1 MATARNFLFIMCDQ
15 LRADHLGCAG
25 HPWLKT
31 PTIDA
36 LARKGV
42 RFANAFVQSGV
53 CGPSR
58 MSFYT
63 GRYVSTHGATWNRVP
78 LSVAEWTLGD
88 HLRAAGRR
96 LTLVGKTHAM
106 ADHHGLG
113 KLGIDPHS
121 LLGRH
126 LMEGGFD
133 PLDRHDGHH
142 AETHSPYADWL
153 RAKGYDST
161 DPWTDYVISAL
172 DEQGAVVSGWKM
184 RNAHL
189 PARVAEAHSETAY
202 TTARAIEVVEAAGD
216 SPWAIHLSYVKPHWP
231 YMAPAPYHALYSR
244 NQCLPVSRHPREL
257 EDQHP
262 VLAAY
267 RRQEECENFM
277 RDEVAAHVRPAY
289 QGLITQVDDHLGRLF
304 EVMDRLGRFEDTL
317 IVFTADHGDYL
328 GDHWLGEKEQFHDT
342 VQRVPFI
349 LYDPSPEADMTRGQ
363 ASDRFVEAVDVVPT
377 ALDALGLE
385 PARHVVE
392 GRSLLAA
399 TRGDPSEWRD
409 AVFSELDYSYR
420 LARQILGRAPDECR
434 AWMVRTGDWK
444 YVHWEGFRPQLF
456 DLKADPE
463 EFFDL
468 GAEASHEAVRGRM
481 RDRLFDWMRGLKRR
495 TSVTLAEVER
505 GTNRYKQAGVFYGE
519 W

>member
-1 MATARNFLFIMCDQ
+1 
-15 LRADHLGCAG
+15 
-25 HPWLKT
+25 
-31 PTIDA
+31 
-36 LARKGV
+36 
-42 RFANAFVQSGV
+42 
-53 CGPSR
+53 
-58 MSFYT
+58 
-63 GRYVSTHGATWNRVP
+63 
-78 LSVAEWTLGD
+78 
-88 HLRAAGRR
+88 
-96 LTLVGKTHAM
+96 
-106 ADHHGLG
+106 
-113 KLGIDPHS
+113 
-121 LLGRH
+121 
-126 LMEGGFD
+126 
-133 PLDRHDGHH
+133 
-142 AETHSPYADWL
+142 
-153 RAKGYDST
+153 
-161 DPWTDYVISAL
+161 
-172 DEQGAVVSGWKM
+172 
-184 RNAHL
+184 
-189 PARVAEAHSETAY
+189 
-202 TTARAIEVVEAAGD
+202 
-216 SPWAIHLSYVKPHWP
+216 
-231 YMAPAPYHALYSR
+231 
-244 NQCLPVSRHPREL
+244 
-257 EDQHP
+257 
-262 VLAAY
+262 
-267 RRQEECENFM
+267 
-277 RDEVAAHVRPAY
+277 
-289 QGLITQVDDHLGRLF
+289 
-304 EVMDRLGRFEDTL
+304 
-317 IVFTADHGDYL
+317 
-328 GDHWLGEKEQFHDT
+328 
-342 VQRVPFI
+342 
-349 LYDPSPEADMTRGQ
+349 MTRGQ